1 MSKIKDY
8 IKLIRP
14 FHWVKNTLT
23 FFPLIF
29 SNNFFNLDKL
39 AVSIIGFAAFCF
51 IASSVYVINDYRD
64 ADKDKLHPTK
74 KNRPIASGRISK
86 RSALTYFVFLVIS
99 GMVIAITVALNTG
112 YIWSWIIPLAYLILN
127 VLYSA
132 GLKNIPI
139 VDVVILALGFILRIY
154 YGGAIIEVP
163 ISSWLMLTITAASL
177 FLGFGKRRN
186 ELLKGTKTRK
196 VLQAYNYNF
205 LDKIMYLFLSLTLVF
220 YSLWTID
227 ASETSNPN
235 ARLLIYTVP
244 LVMVIVADYSL
255 IIEGESDGDPAEVL
269 KHSPSLIILLLV
281 YIISI
286 MGILY
291 F

>member
-112 YIWSWIIPLAYLILN
+112 YIWSWIIPL
-127 VLYSA
+127 
-132 GLKNIPI
+132 
-139 VDVVILALGFILRIY
+139 
-154 YGGAIIEVP
+154 
-163 ISSWLMLTITAASL
+163 
-177 FLGFGKRRN
+177 
-186 ELLKGTKTRK
+186 
-196 VLQAYNYNF
+196 
-205 LDKIMYLFLSLTLVF
+205 
-220 YSLWTID
+220 
-227 ASETSNPN
+227 
-235 ARLLIYTVP
+235 
-244 LVMVIVADYSL
+244 
-255 IIEGESDGDPAEVL
+255 
-269 KHSPSLIILLLV
+269 
-281 YIISI
+281 
-286 MGILY
+286 
-291 F
+291 

>member
-1 MSKIKDY
+1 M
-8 IKLIRP
+8 
-14 FHWVKNTLT
+14 
-23 FFPLIF
+23 
-29 SNNFFNLDKL
+29 
-39 AVSIIGFAAFCF
+39 
-51 IASSVYVINDYRD
+51 
-64 ADKDKLHPTK
+64 
-74 KNRPIASGRISK
+74 
-86 RSALTYFVFLVIS
+86 
-99 GMVIAITVALNTG
+99 
-112 YIWSWIIPLAYLILN
+112 N

-227 ASETSNPN
+227 VSETSNPN
-235 ARLLIYTVP
+235 ARLLI
-244 LVMVIVADYSL
+244 SL
-255 IIEGESDGDPAEVL
+255 CTITICQ
-269 KHSPSLIILLLV
+269 KIQQ
-281 YIISI
+281 
-286 MGILY
+286 
-291 F
+291 